1 MSEFNFRIFSC
12 IHNDIH
18 VMIYIFKQKCIHQQL
33 QRQKLKSE
41 RAAESKSQEVR
52 EGDTYHPN
60 ILCNFFFFFLNFSL
74 FGICLIVKNS
84 FGTLC
89 SKF

>member
-1 MSEFNFRIFSC
+1 MFTQYFNDHEFLKHLISNSYEMSEFNLRIFSC

-41 RAAESKSQEVR
+41 RAAGS
-52 EGDTYHPN
+52 
-60 ILCNFFFFFLNFSL
+60 
-74 FGICLIVKNS
+74 
-84 FGTLC
+84 
-89 SKF
+89 